1 VEVAAGV
8 VVPFIGLERRG
19 GGWSEGKR
27 PASDGV
33 LLCRFSKLKRGEERQ
48 GGVILVGEMKKAGR
62 RFDSATRPW
71 RRVADGGAGRSGDD
85 SGETEEEEGLGGP
98 VMG

>member
-1 VEVAAGV
+1 
-8 VVPFIGLERRG
+8 
-19 GGWSEGKR
+19 
-27 PASDGV
+27 
-33 LLCRFSKLKRGEERQ
+33 
-48 GGVILVGEMKKAGR
+48 MKKAGR

-98 VMG
+98 VMGWKAKTSWASMNFFKENGPGFKYSLGRNGNWVAENLFLFFFKAFGCK